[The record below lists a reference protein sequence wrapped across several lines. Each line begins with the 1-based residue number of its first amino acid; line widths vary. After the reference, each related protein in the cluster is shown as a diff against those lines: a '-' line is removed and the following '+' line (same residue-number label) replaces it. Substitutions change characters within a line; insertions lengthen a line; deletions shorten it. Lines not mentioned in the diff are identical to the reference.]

1 MSRTSM
7 LLLVLL
13 ALLWWVA
20 GNLRRA
26 MPPQSVV
33 IQAGPPGGS
42 FDVHARR
49 YAREMALR
57 DVRVAVRNQDDSL
70 RIIDK
75 VQDALGGVQIGFTA
89 QRVAEQRYP
98 DVASAGVVELQPL
111 FLFLRRD
118 QPAPA
123 TPAGLAGHRIVM
135 PLEGSATAQAAR
147 DLLAC
152 YGVTGSNAALQFLQ
166 MDQAAQALQHGEAD
180 AGFFMLAPS
189 NALVRRLAT
198 DPALVAYSFDDS
210 LGIARNID
218 YLRPATLARGA
229 LDLTGP
235 LPRRDLALVGANVD
249 VVVRKDIHPAVLYA
263 LLLAM
268 DAEHK
273 GQTLVSDAGEYP
285 RQSGAALPIHPLAE
299 AWRKSGTPWLYTHL
313 PGSMAGVVDAYW
325 GPLLALLTL
334 VSITGT
340 IKSLGRFLDGAVMFA
355 ALRSLA
361 WLQWRADRG
370 LAPGPASRWLFGL
383 LDRVMIQ
390 RDVEEVAL
398 AQLEQLRERFDAP

>member
-13 ALLWWVA
+13 ALLWWAA

-33 IQAGPPGGS
+33 IQAGPRGGS
-42 FDVHARR
+42 FDVHAHR
-49 YAREMALR
+49 YAREMALK
-57 DVRVAVRNQDDSL
+57 DVHVSVRNQDDSL

-75 VQDALGGVQIGFTA
+75 VQDATGGVQIGFTA

-111 FLFLRRD
+111 FLFLRRE
-118 QPAPA
+118 QPVPI
-123 TPAGLAGHRIVM
+123 TPASLAGRRIVM
-135 PLEGSATAQAAR
+135 PLDGSATAQAAR

-152 YGVTGSNAALQFLQ
+152 YHVTSRNASFRFVQ

-180 AGFFMLAPS
+180 GGFFMLDAGNP
-189 NALVRRLAT
+189 LVRRLAN
-198 DPALVAYSFDDS
+198 DPALFAYSFNDN

-218 YLRPATLARGA
+218 YLRPTTLARGA

-235 LPRRDLALVGANVD
+235 IPRQALALVGANVD

-263 LLLAM
+263 LLQAM
-268 DAEHK
+268 EAEHK

-299 AWRKSGTPWLYTHL
+299 AWRKSGAPWVYTHL
-313 PGSMAGVVDAYW
+313 PGQLAGVVDAYW
-325 GPLLALLTL
+325 GSVLALLTL

-340 IKSLGRFLDGAVMFA
+340 VRSIGRFLDDVAMLA
-355 ALRSLA
+355 ALQCLA
-361 WLQWRADRG
+361 WLQRRAARG
-370 LAPGPASRWLFGL
+370 LPPGRASRRLLRL
-383 LDRVMIQ
+383 LDRVIVR
-390 RDVEEVAL
+390 RDVEEIAL
-398 AQLEQLRERFDAP
+398 VQLEQLRERFESS